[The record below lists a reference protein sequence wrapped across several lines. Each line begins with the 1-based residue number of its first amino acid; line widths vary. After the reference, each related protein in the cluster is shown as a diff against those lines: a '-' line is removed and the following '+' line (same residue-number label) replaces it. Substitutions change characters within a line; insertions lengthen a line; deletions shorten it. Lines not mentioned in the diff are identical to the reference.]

1 VQRAGDYGW
10 KKAVSDC
17 TVCLHRG
24 QTQMSSSLQQPKNLQ
39 FATTIY
45 TQTTKADLKVEETKK
60 L

>member
-1 VQRAGDYGW
+1 
-10 KKAVSDC
+10 
-17 TVCLHRG
+17 
-24 QTQMSSSLQQPKNLQ
+24 MSSSLQQPKNLQ